1 MIDLASFAARRR
13 LFGLALLVVI
23 LLSALLLWPAAGQA
37 QDPVLP
43 AATPDGF
50 AGLETY
56 AERCANCHGATGA
69 GDGELILQAGNQAP
83 MPFDAAYIQQAMPS
97 VMFQQITNGE
107 AAVGMP
113 PFGPASSN
121 PIDEPGRWNLVA
133 AVFSLATPPEDV
145 TAGQA
150 VYEAQCAACHG
161 DAGAG
166 DGPDAAT
173 TDPVAG
179 ALNDPTFWF
188 NRSNDTVYN
197 DLTSGDI
204 SAHSFQLAEEELRRA
219 IDFSRTFSYAY
230 ADPAVLTAPIPAG
243 VIIGTLDNGTTGEK
257 LGETQVE
264 LRAFTP
270 EFEET
275 LTLTTTT
282 DVNGNFRFDV
292 TDVAPNLIY
301 IAGSSLDGLNF
312 SSGANQFDRSNPTLE
327 MPVTVYDKTSDAAG
341 VNVAQLHVVFEFAAE
356 RVAVNQLYV
365 VNNAANAV
373 FVGPSG
379 EPADGVF
386 EVAVP
391 EGAENLEFQRSFGSM
406 QNFLPATDFV
416 QTARGWADPLPLR
429 PGDGALTLLVRYE
442 LPYTS
447 GMRIAHPIFY
457 ETATSTIIL
466 PDAGVSVTNTPWVE
480 QPAQEFG
487 QGETFLNYSGPGVP
501 AGETISMVL
510 EGRPNVVTDA
520 SGAAVANR
528 DQTTELLIGGGALL
542 LAAVGGV
549 FLWRYWQGRRA
560 DEEEAWADE
569 VAADMTAPAAPA
581 GADDLLRAIAAL
593 DDAHEAGQVE
603 EAVYQAQRAELK
615 RQLAVMWQKDR

>member
-1 MIDLASFAARRR
+1 MTHFPHRAAPRR
-13 LFGLALLVVI
+13 LFLFALILLVVTTV
-23 LLSALLLWPAAGQA
+23 LLGRPQTGAA

-43 AATPDGF
+43 ATTPE
-50 AGLETY
+50 ALPGLDLF
-56 AERCANCHGATGA
+56 AERCANCHGETGL
-69 GDGELILQAGNQAP
+69 GDGALIQQAGQPAP
-83 MPFDAAYIQQAMPS
+83 MPFDAAYIRAAQPS
-97 VMFQQITNGE
+97 VMFRQITDGE

-121 PIDEPGRWNLVA
+121 PIDDAGRWNLVA

-145 TAGQA
+145 VAGQV
-150 VYEAQCAACHG
+150 VYQAQCAACH
-161 DAGAG
+161 G

-179 ALNDPTFWF
+179 PLDDAAFWF
-188 NRSNDTVYN
+188 NRSNDTVYSE
-197 DLTSGDI
+197 LTSSEI
-204 SAHSFQLAEEELRRA
+204 SAHSFQLAEEELRRV
-219 IDFSRTFSYAY
+219 IDFARTFSYVY

-243 VIIGTLDNGTTGEK
+243 VIIGTLDNGTTGAM

-264 LRAFTP
+264 LQAFTP
-270 EFEET
+270 EFEQT

-301 IAGSSLDGLNF
+301 IAGSSFNGLNF

-341 VNVAQLHVVFEFAAE
+341 VNVGQLHIVFEFAE
-356 RVAVNQLYV
+356 ETVAVNQLYV
-365 VNNAANAV
+365 VNNAANSV

-379 EPADGVF
+379 DPADGVF

-406 QNFLPATDFV
+406 QNFLPANDFV
-416 QTARGWADPLPLR
+416 QTARGWSDPLPLR

-442 LPYTS
+442 LPFSS

-457 ETATSTIIL
+457 ETATTTIIL
-466 PDAGVSVTNTPWVE
+466 PDAGVTVTNTPWVE
-480 QPAQEFG
+480 QPAQDFG
-487 QGETFLNYSGPGVP
+487 QGQMFLNFSGPGVP

-510 EGRPNVVTDA
+510 EGRPSVVTDA
-520 SGAAVANR
+520 DGAAVVNR
-528 DQTTELLIGGGALL
+528 DTTTELLIGGGALL

-549 FLWRYWQGRRA
+549 FLWRYWQGRQD
-560 DEEEAWADE
+560 DEQAAWADE
-569 VAADMTAPAAPA
+569 VAAGVVAPTA
-581 GADDLLRAIAAL
+581 ADDLLRAIAAL
-593 DDAHEAGQVE
+593 DDAHEAGQLE
-603 EAVYQAQRAELK
+603 DAAYQAQRADLK
-615 RQLAVMWQKDR
+615 GQLAAMWYKGG

>member
-1 MIDLASFAARRR
+1 MTHLSHRALRR
-13 LFGLALLVVI
+13 LSLFATIPLFVT
-23 LLSALLLWPAAGQA
+23 ALLLAWPRSGAA

-43 AATPDGF
+43 AATPE
-50 AGLETY
+50 ALPGLELF
-56 AERCANCHGATGA
+56 AERCANCHGETGQ
-69 GDGELILQAGNQAP
+69 GDGPLIQQAGQPAP
-83 MPFDAAYIQQAMPS
+83 MPFDAGYIRAAQPS
-97 VMFQQITNGE
+97 VMFRQITDGE

-121 PIDEPGRWNLVA
+121 PIDEAGRWNLVA
-133 AVFSLATPPEDV
+133 AVFSLATTPENV

-173 TDPVAG
+173 TEPVAG
-179 ALNDPTFWF
+179 PLNDATYWF

-197 DLTSGDI
+197 ELTSGEI
-204 SAHSFQLAEEELRRA
+204 SAHSFQLAEEDLHRV
-219 IDFSRTFSYAY
+219 IDFARTFSYVY
-230 ADPAVLTAPIPAG
+230 ADPAVLTAPITAG
-243 VIIGTLDNGTTGEK
+243 VIIGTLDNGTTGEM
-257 LGETQVE
+257 LGEAQVE

-292 TDVAPNLIY
+292 TDVPPDLIF
-301 IAGSSLDGLNF
+301 IAGSSFDGLNF
-312 SSGANQFDRSNPTLE
+312 SSGANQLDRSNPMLE

-341 VNVAQLHVVFEFAAE
+341 VSVAQLHVVFEFAEE

-406 QNFLPATDFV
+406 QNFLPANDFV

-429 PGDGALTLLVRYE
+429 PGDAALTLLVRYE

-447 GMRIAHPIFY
+447 GMRIAHPIFH
-457 ETATSTIIL
+457 ETATTTIIL

-480 QPAQEFG
+480 QPPQEFG
-487 QGETFLNYSGPGVP
+487 EGQTFLNYSGPGVP

-520 SGAAVANR
+520 SGAAVVNR

-542 LAAVGGV
+542 LAAAGGV
-549 FLWRYWQGRRA
+549 FLWRYWQGRHA
-560 DEEEAWADE
+560 DEEEAWAGE
-569 VAADMTAPAAPA
+569 VETDLAAPA

-593 DDAHEAGQVE
+593 DDAHEAGQIDE
-603 EAVYQAQRAELK
+603 DAYQAQRAELK
-615 RQLAVMWQKDR
+615 RQLAARWQNDR